1 MFNTMNYTV
10 NQSPYTRRYHPRHPL
25 AQYAI
30 NQIDTLELRSQD
42 IIKAMRYPLK
52 HTMPACDRLRHV
64 LSNKHLGL
72 DGSYSDKYFTAD
84 EFLIKLFEVLE
95 IPHEPFAEDIAQIK
109 YDLAHSPNPL
119 PKYSLRAHAEF
130 EFNDAN
136 WMSRVEAL
144 RLANVHLPH
153 GFADLNEAARDVIVK
168 DNICEHYRQYE
179 GHLPYEGIIKG
190 YRLIIEQNNKVVDRV
205 EYGLPKSSSV
215 SSL

>member
-168 DNICEHYRQYE
+168 DNICKHYRQYE